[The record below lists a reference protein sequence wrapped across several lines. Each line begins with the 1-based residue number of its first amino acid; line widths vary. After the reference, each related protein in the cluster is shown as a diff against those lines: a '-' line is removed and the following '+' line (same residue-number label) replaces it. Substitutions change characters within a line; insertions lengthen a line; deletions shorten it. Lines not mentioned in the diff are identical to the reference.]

1 MAGQGG
7 VSYGYWDGIVPIE
20 SQPNPDNILR
30 FRVNT
35 KWEIA
40 HEPLNYGVD
49 CLSNCGVGPGMAF
62 ANAILKKVPN
72 FGAIGLVPCSRVKI
86 SLRDGGTLRALL
98 WYHGESDSK
107 DKYTAKYYKS
117 KFEKF
122 VQDLRTELNSPLLP
136 VVVVLLAVIASFSF
150 FLYRGSIGNNLST
163 LTKIGVVLHHPKQP
177 FVGEFVDVVRE
188 AQFDID
194 LPNVIKVDAKGLPL
208 NSDGIHI
215 TTQGQVKLGNM
226 MAEAFLRA
234 KFASAKNN
242 SNKDLSYD
250 VLVYRLT
257 SSFNP

>member
-1 MAGQGG
+1 MGELIKMLFKCNKLQNATEEMLLILMFILVLIYLRWMSSKDKDHRLITSRTTDRLNKQIFILAGQSNMAGQGG

-20 SQPNPDNILR
+20 SQPNPANILR

-62 ANAILKKVPN
+62 ANAILKKDPN
-72 FGAIGLVPCSRVKI
+72 FGVIGLVPCSRSGTGIHAWVPGNLPYEQLRKRVKI

-98 WYHGESDSK
+98 WYHGESDSR

-136 VVVVLLAVIASFSF
+136 VVVVINYIPFRLLEPRVCRNSFSIRAHSP
-150 FLYRGSIGNNLST
+150 L
-163 LTKIGVVLHHPKQP
+163 
-177 FVGEFVDVVRE
+177 VD
-188 AQFDID
+188 F
-194 LPNVIKVDAKGLPL
+194 
-208 NSDGIHI
+208 H
-215 TTQGQVKLGNM
+215 
-226 MAEAFLRA
+226 
-234 KFASAKNN
+234 
-242 SNKDLSYD
+242 
-250 VLVYRLT
+250 
-257 SSFNP
+257 

>member
-136 VVVVLLAVIASFSF
+136 VVVV
-150 FLYRGSIGNNLST
+150 
-163 LTKIGVVLHHPKQP
+163 VLHHPKQP